1 MFISKKK
8 FEFMQKKIK
17 QLQDTSQLLD
27 NIAVRQNKLIVQLNE
42 EVKHYQKLIGL
53 YEACLKHGTKIDFP
67 DVTGPVKGGSDN
79 TVNNNYFD

>member
-8 FEFMQKKIK
+8 IEIMKKNIK
-17 QLQDTSQLLD
+17 HLDT
-27 NIAVRQNKLIVQLNE
+27 IAVRQNKLIVQLNE

-67 DVTGPVKGGSDN
+67 DVTGRVKGGSN
-79 TVNNNYFD
+79 NPVNNNYFD

>member
-8 FEFMQKKIK
+8 FEIMKNNIK
-17 QLQDTSQLLD
+17 HLD
-27 NIAVRQNKLIVQLNE
+27 SIAVRQNKLIVQLNE

-67 DVTGPVKGGSDN
+67 DVTGRVKGGSDN